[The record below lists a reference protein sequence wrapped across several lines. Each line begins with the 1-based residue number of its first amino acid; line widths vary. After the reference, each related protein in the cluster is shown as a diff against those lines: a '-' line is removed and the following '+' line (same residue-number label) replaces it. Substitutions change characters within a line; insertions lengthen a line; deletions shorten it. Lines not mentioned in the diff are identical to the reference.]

1 MTNLYLKKTYE
12 LEKNENRK
20 KKDVNDNYNL
30 EIENSLKNIKEGK
43 FYTEDQAKE
52 IAKKWARK

>member
-1 MTNLYLKKTYE
+1 MKT
-12 LEKNENRK
+12 EKK

-43 FYTEDQAKE
+43 FYTEDQAKK

>member
-1 MTNLYLKKTYE
+1 MNWRR
-12 LEKNENRK
+12 NENRK